1 MERHAPSKL
10 SSKLNP
16 QIYSEACE
24 WFVECGA
31 GTLDDTTRRKF
42 DHWLRKS
49 PEHLSAYLEIAAIW
63 YEGPLLDPGHRWDA
77 ERLIAAVPEEE
88 DNVIPLVC
96 PAHEAQEPRTRGDK
110 CVATPLTICHPLS
123 AIRFSL
129 TIAASIAILALVSA
143 LAWTVLLRAPSYTT
157 DIGEQRSIVLA
168 DGSTVELNSR
178 SKVKVRYSKQERAIE
193 LLEGQALFRVAKDP
207 ARPFVV
213 TSDGTRV
220 HAVGTQFDVYKKRSG
235 TIVTVVEGKVAI
247 LTNAADPDFET
258 MTVDPAALSKP
269 PSLEIAQH
277 DSEHGGAGPRILL
290 SAGEQATVTHMT
302 IQAAIDPNIAGAIAW
317 RQRQLVFE
325 SASLAEVAEEF
336 NRYNERQLVVRDA
349 DLYDFHIS
357 GVFSSTDPA
366 SLIRFLRERPGVQVI
381 ETASEIQVTKNFTR
395 R

>member
-1 MERHAPSKL
+1 MERQAPSS

-24 WFVECGA
+24 WFVECRSGA
-31 GTLDDTTRRKF
+31 LADTARREF
-42 DHWLRKS
+42 DRWLRKS

-63 YEGPLLDPGHRWDA
+63 NEGSALDPQHQWDA
-77 ERLIAAVPEEE
+77 EKLIATARADEG
-88 DNVIPLVC
+88 NVIPLSLPTAPIASAATAQ
-96 PAHEAQEPRTRGDK
+96 PAVWSRRPR
-110 CVATPLTICHPLS
+110 A
-123 AIRFSL
+123 
-129 TIAASIAILALVSA
+129 IAASIAIIALAVGALVWS
-143 LAWTVLLRAPSYTT
+143 VLLQTPTYTT
-157 DIGEQRSIVLA
+157 GVGEQRSIVLA

-178 SKVKVRYSKQERAIE
+178 SRVTVRYSERERAIE
-193 LLEGQALFRVAKDP
+193 LLEGQALFRVAKDQ

-213 TSDGTRV
+213 TSGDTRV
-220 HAVGTQFDVYKKRSG
+220 RAVGTQFDVYKKHSG

-247 LTNAADPDFET
+247 LTNIADPDLES
-258 MTVDPAALSKP
+258 MAVDPEALARP
-269 PSLEIAQH
+269 PSLQIEEQN
-277 DSEHGGAGPRILL
+277 SVQGGAGPTILL
-290 SAGEQATVTHMT
+290 SAGEQATVTRAR
-302 IQAAIDPNIAGAIAW
+302 IQAAIHPNIASAIAW

-381 ETASEIQVTKNFTR
+381 ETASEIQVAKIIHEEVTDR
-395 R
+395 

>member
-1 MERHAPSKL
+1 MERQAPSS

-24 WFVECGA
+24 WFVECRSGA
-31 GTLDDTTRRKF
+31 LADTARREF
-42 DHWLRKS
+42 DRWLRKS

-63 YEGPLLDPGHRWDA
+63 NEGSALDPQHQWDA
-77 ERLIAAVPEEE
+77 EKLIAAARADEG
-88 DNVIPLVC
+88 NVIPLSLPTAPIASAATAQ
-96 PAHEAQEPRTRGDK
+96 PAVWSRRPR
-110 CVATPLTICHPLS
+110 A
-123 AIRFSL
+123 
-129 TIAASIAILALVSA
+129 IAASIAIIALAVGALVWS
-143 LAWTVLLRAPSYTT
+143 VLLQTPTYTT
-157 DIGEQRSIVLA
+157 GVGEQRSIVLA

-178 SKVKVRYSKQERAIE
+178 SRVTVRYSERERAIE
-193 LLEGQALFRVAKDP
+193 LLEGQALFRVAKDQ

-213 TSDGTRV
+213 TSGDTRV
-220 HAVGTQFDVYKKRSG
+220 RAVGTQFDVYKKHSG

-247 LTNAADPDFET
+247 LTNIADPDLES
-258 MTVDPAALSKP
+258 MAVDPEALARP
-269 PSLEIAQH
+269 PSLQIEEQN
-277 DSEHGGAGPRILL
+277 SVQGGAGPTILL
-290 SAGEQATVTHMT
+290 SAGEQATVTRAR
-302 IQAAIDPNIAGAIAW
+302 IQAAIHPNIASAIAW

-381 ETASEIQVTKNFTR
+381 ETASEIQVAKIIHEEVTDR
-395 R
+395 